1 MHGRNC
7 ERIAPSSPS
16 QRIPRFLPSII
27 LSFHQFLDLND
38 PLYTA
43 TVVFKCF
50 GKDFSPFQVNAVAN
64 IFKEL
69 ASYNM
74 ICLENLHKDGRSTVI
89 HLLDACFR
97 ANVLKDSY
105 SQDQFEVFELVE
117 FK

>member
-1 MHGRNC
+1 VK
-7 ERIAPSSPS
+7 
-16 QRIPRFLPSII
+16 PRASCFLRCLSTII
-27 LSFHQFLDLND
+27 KVFYSLFNPHSYSLDLND

-105 SQDQFEVFELVE
+105 SQDQFEVS
-117 FK
+117 FKAD

>member
-1 MHGRNC
+1 MGETAR
-7 ERIAPSSPS
+7 EL
-16 QRIPRFLPSII
+16 LPA
-27 LSFHQFLDLND
+27 LPVNDYQGKFFAKKFDFNNLDLND

-105 SQDQFEVFELVE
+105 SQDQFEV
-117 FK
+117 

>member
-1 MHGRNC
+1 MD
-7 ERIAPSSPS
+7 PLPTFSPKDHLINY
-16 QRIPRFLPSII
+16 QGIFLSLNTTVI
-27 LSFHQFLDLND
+27 FLDLND

-105 SQDQFEVFELVE
+105 SQDQFEVSEL
-117 FK
+117 KKKAG